1 MNIEMSGNYKQYV
14 MMIQTLNQNL
24 SDNDSLKTINESFN
38 NLLKVEFDAS
48 ESKVEVETATAT
60 ATDANTEE
68 ETATA
73 TDTNEEETTTVT
85 EANAEENTEDKV
97 AKIEAAKQAFVE
109 KCSES
114 LKVLSS
120 EELYSMGEKI
130 AMMYLYIKKSG
141 EEITEDAIE
150 RIHPIGTGSFK
161 DVLGA
166 TEFETF
172 MNGWQNIIDENPP
185 SEFTMNSIKKDA
197 EVAIEK
203 QNKIKEESNKRFAH
217 NIRKKVTATQAAL
230 IAKEKLEKAGMVFEE
245 GEGVVL
251 VKQAPRP
258 VKNEVVTEA
267 TNEVVTEGSA
277 SDSTETLV
285 AESSETSGG
294 VAETKDD

>member
-14 MMIQTLNQNL
+14 MMIQTLNQSL
-24 SDNDSLKTINESFN
+24 SDKDSLKTINGAFN

-48 ESKVEVETATAT
+48 ESKVEETA
-60 ATDANTEE
+60 
-68 ETATA
+68 TATA
-73 TDTNEEETTTVT
+73 TDTNEEETTTAT
-85 EANAEENTEDKV
+85 DANVEEKTEDKV

-130 AMMYLYIKKSG
+130 AMMYSYMKKSG
-141 EEITEDAIE
+141 EEITEDTIE

-161 DVLGA
+161 DVLGT

-172 MNGWQNIIDENPP
+172 MNGWQNIIDENPL
-185 SEFTMNSIKKDA
+185 SEFTINSIKKDA
-197 EVAIEK
+197 DVAIEK
-203 QNKIKEESNKRFAH
+203 QNKLKEESNKRFAH

-245 GEGVVL
+245 GEGVV
-251 VKQAPRP
+251 VIKQKPRP
-258 VKNEVVTEA
+258 VKNEVVTETA
-267 TNEVVTEGSA
+267 TEDGA
-277 SDSTETLV
+277 SDSTETPI
-285 AESSETSGG
+285 AEPSETSGG